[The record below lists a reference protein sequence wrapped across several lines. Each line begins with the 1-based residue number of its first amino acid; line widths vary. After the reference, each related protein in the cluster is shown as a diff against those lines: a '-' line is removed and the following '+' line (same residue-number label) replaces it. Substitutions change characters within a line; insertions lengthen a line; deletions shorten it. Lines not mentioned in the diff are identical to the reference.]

1 MKTPVKR
8 LEAKADKAWSE
19 AIRARDGKCIICG
32 RKSNLQAHHAIN
44 RRGKKAT
51 RWDLRNGITLC
62 VKCHLFGIHGNQVDG
77 EFHDNYIV
85 ARNISIPEYIQEE
98 LRVIG
103 NKIFKTD
110 IVGMENIILALE
122 ANKEISDKGIK

>member
-1 MKTPVKR
+1 MKTPIKK
-8 LEAKADKAWSE
+8 LEAKADKCWSE
-19 AIRARDGKCIICG
+19 AIRARDKKCIICG
-32 RKSNLQAHHAIN
+32 RRENLQAHHAIN

-85 ARNISIPEYIQEE
+85 ARNIAIPEYIQEE
-98 LRVIG
+98 LRVAG

-110 IVGMENIILALE
+110 IVLMEMVIAGLIAYKE
-122 ANKEISDKGIK
+122 ACK